1 MADANQIQ
9 QMLNAALEQQRA
21 QMEAHVG
28 AAIASAEER
37 FRNLQAQNAAQQQA
51 GEGLE
56 AQLAQARAENVDL
69 GERLRVA
76 TEHLQAAQE
85 RSAKIQAEAL
95 ERLRKMQ
102 AEKLEL
108 QRQLSEAL
116 AGTTAPSGSSATA
129 SVDQK
134 SLSQAFA
141 EDKAPKYSG
150 KLEEWVDWEFTFRH
164 KLSLVTAAGDDALD
178 FAEAAGAPETSPLT
192 RDAVA
197 GAGYTEVSRAVYTAL
212 TSCFPIGSG
221 PLTYVRLHQSG
232 RNGLAA
238 WQLLK
243 FTYRPRLL
251 GNALVDKGRLRVLKE
266 VAEVL
271 IPTAI
276 ATYDLKVQEWEKQY
290 SQKLEDSEKLLSLLT
305 LMPHL
310 ERQGRLR
317 EMVTQGMQQN
327 LSYMDLKAKV
337 LDDL

>member
-1 MADANQIQ
+1 MADVNQIQ
-9 QMLNAALEQQRA
+9 QMLNAALGQQRA

-116 AGTTAPSGSSATA
+116 AGTAAPSASPAASTSAPGSSATA

-134 SLSQAFA
+134 SLSRTSA

-192 RDAVA
+192 REAVA

-221 PLTYVRLHQSG
+221 PLT
-232 RNGLAA
+232 
-238 WQLLK
+238 
-243 FTYRPRLL
+243 
-251 GNALVDKGRLRVLKE
+251 
-266 VAEVL
+266 
-271 IPTAI
+271 
-276 ATYDLKVQEWEKQY
+276 
-290 SQKLEDSEKLLSLLT
+290 
-305 LMPHL
+305 
-310 ERQGRLR
+310 
-317 EMVTQGMQQN
+317 
-327 LSYMDLKAKV
+327 
-337 LDDL
+337 